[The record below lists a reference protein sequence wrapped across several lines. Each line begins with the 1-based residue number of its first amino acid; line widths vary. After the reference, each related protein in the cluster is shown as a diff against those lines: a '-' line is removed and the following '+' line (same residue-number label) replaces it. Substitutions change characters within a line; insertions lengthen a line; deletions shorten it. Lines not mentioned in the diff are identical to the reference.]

1 MDTILPLLQH
11 GNSFL
16 PSKTTI
22 EPGDWLD
29 RAALGASAL
38 CLVHCL
44 ALPLIIA
51 ALPALSHLLSL
62 PESIHVWILLFAMP
76 TAGLAFVTGR
86 ARHGAFY
93 PLIVGALGL
102 MALATGIV
110 FGSTR
115 LETPIT
121 VTGSLLLAAAHIANW
136 RLRHAHGPLDCGCD
150 GASADA

>member
-1 MDTILPLLQH
+1 M
-11 GNSFL
+11 
-16 PSKTTI
+16 PSKTTV

-62 PESIHVWILLFAMP
+62 PESVHLWILLFALP

-86 ARHGAFY
+86 TRHGAFY
-93 PLIVGALGL
+93 PLIIGAFGL
-102 MALATGIV
+102 VALAIGV
-110 FGSTR
+110 AFGNSR
-115 LETPIT
+115 LETPVT

-136 RLRHAHGPLDCGCD
+136 RLRHAHADSDCGHGCAA
-150 GASADA
+150 GHAAS

>member
-1 MDTILPLLQH
+1 M
-11 GNSFL
+11 

-51 ALPALSHLLSL
+51 ALPALSHLLSV
-62 PESIHVWILLFAMP
+62 PESIHVWILLFAVP

-86 ARHGAFY
+86 ARHGASY
-93 PLIVGALGL
+93 PLMIGAVGLI
-102 MALATGIV
+102 ALAIGV
-110 FGSTR
+110 AFDSTR
-115 LETPIT
+115 LETPVT

-136 RLRHAHGPLDCGCD
+136 RLRHAHGALDCGCD
-150 GASADA
+150 GASGHA

>member
-1 MDTILPLLQH
+1 M
-11 GNSFL
+11 S
-16 PSKTTI
+16 SKTTV

-62 PESIHVWILLFAMP
+62 PELIHFWILLFAVP

-86 ARHGAFY
+86 NRHGATY
-93 PLIVGALGL
+93 PLIVGAFGL
-102 MALATGIV
+102 VALAIGV
-110 FGSTR
+110 AFASTR
-115 LETPIT
+115 LETPVT

-136 RLRHAHGPLDCGCD
+136 RLRHARGHSDCGRCD
-150 GASADA
+150 ASAPPHSAGTIT